1 MLYQPPIEQY
11 TTTLRQQP
19 AGAMLGD
26 FILSFKRQS
35 SPPRLDE
42 IIEVLNPEGAELLRQ
57 RTQELI
63 EFHGGADE
71 NLLMTGL
78 IPYLQERN
86 LLHRLRRFDFRKFFN
101 SNFTYD
107 ADQKKWFSQEHLDS
121 EGKPLKIIDYVPA
134 QQLTE
139 QLIIDHLYE
148 HHHATLDDLLAVI
161 YSTLVNS
168 HRPGVVTI
176 YRELN
181 RLCDKAKL
189 PTIKREVYVLKKDLP
204 KRKPTRIPIAL
215 QAQLFSHE
223 RAVVENLSHNQIIE
237 LIARHVVELGYEV
250 HVGETEQRK
259 DKQLRDISIKMRS
272 NVEFGIPL
280 NAFGSIKEIDLLVV
294 RDKVICAAFEV
305 ATTVSTANKAIND
318 RYRNLFAALPS
329 WNIKAGVVVKSQD
342 YETARA
348 QLLSVANE
356 KQHLSQ
362 KVKILKVSQLTRE
375 VVEAI
380 LRQISYVQ

>member
-1 MLYQPPIEQY
+1 M
-11 TTTLRQQP
+11 
-19 AGAMLGD
+19 
-26 FILSFKRQS
+26 
-35 SPPRLDE
+35 
-42 IIEVLNPEGAELLRQ
+42 
-57 RTQELI
+57 
-63 EFHGGADE
+63 
-71 NLLMTGL
+71 
-78 IPYLQERN
+78 
-86 LLHRLRRFDFRKFFN
+86 
-101 SNFTYD
+101 
-107 ADQKKWFSQEHLDS
+107 
-121 EGKPLKIIDYVPA
+121 
-134 QQLTE
+134 
-139 QLIIDHLYE
+139 
-148 HHHATLDDLLAVI
+148 
-161 YSTLVNS
+161 
-168 HRPGVVTI
+168 
-176 YRELN
+176 
-181 RLCDKAKL
+181 CDKAKL

-204 KRKPTRIPIAL
+204 KRKPARIPIAL
-215 QAQLFSHE
+215 QAQLFSYE

-259 DKQLRDISIKMRS
+259 DKHLRDISIKMRS

-318 RYRNLFAALPS
+318 RYRNLFAALPL
-329 WNIKAGVVVKSQD
+329 WTIKTAVVVKSQD

-375 VVEAI
+375 AVEAI
-380 LRQISYVQ
+380 LTGINYLQPYIKPM

>member
-1 MLYQPPIEQY
+1 
-11 TTTLRQQP
+11 
-19 AGAMLGD
+19 MLGD

-318 RYRNLFAALPS
+318 RYRTLFAALPS